1 MTYTQEQIDA
11 IDNISALADEQRLL
25 GNIPEWKR
33 LSSAKQQM
41 VKSFYD
47 DNKRAEYTKIQKD
60 KNTAQRQSL
69 EFLMNNDMKS
79 IFDGVFRRDDL
90 MGYIDLS
97 QHVEIES
104 GTTMLSLKDRGLFD
118 TILFTE
124 FSDFNIGMYRWNEIM
139 SPPFIGVRRY
149 KVMRNGELILF
160 DSNDDTSD

>member
-11 IDNISALADEQRLL
+11 IDNLSALADEQRLI
-25 GNIPEWKR
+25 GNAAEWKR

-41 VKSFYD
+41 TRSFD
-47 DNKRAEYTKIQKD
+47 EDNKRAEYIKAQKIKNIAQKE
-60 KNTAQRQSL
+60 TL

-97 QHVEIES
+97 QHVEIEP

-118 TILFTE
+118 TILITE
-124 FSDFNIGMYRWNEIM
+124 FFDFNVAMYRWNEIM
-139 SPPFIGVRRY
+139 SPPVIGVRRY
-149 KVMRNGELILF
+149 KVMRSGELILF
-160 DSNDDTSD
+160 DSNDDSGD